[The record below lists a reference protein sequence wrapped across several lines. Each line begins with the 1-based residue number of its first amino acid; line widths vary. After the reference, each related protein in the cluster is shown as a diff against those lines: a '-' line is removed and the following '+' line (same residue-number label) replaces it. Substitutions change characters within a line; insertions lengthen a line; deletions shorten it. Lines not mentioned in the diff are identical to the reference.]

1 MNDSVEPGMT
11 TGAVAR
17 LLGVSP
23 VTLRSWDRRYGI
35 GPAGRRDGGHR
46 RWRPADIAV
55 LREMCRLTA
64 AGLPPAESA
73 RAARERYHPAD
84 GGPAAGP
91 AAGPERHGDG
101 DGGGGPERHGV
112 AEGGPVAGHQRDGDG
127 VPGAAGARHGVA
139 DGGTVAGPERDC
151 DPAGASGAGR
161 ERKGARVGAAAGG
174 DGTRPEP
181 PAGGGVP
188 RPRSASPADGVTAAD
203 VRRECRGLARAA
215 VRLDAPAVDESL
227 TALVA
232 RYGPVV
238 AWEKVMVPVLHA
250 VGRTWETSGDRY
262 VEVEH
267 LLSWHVSTALRR
279 VAPPPARAPVGE
291 ASPGP
296 VLLACVPDEQHSL
309 ALEALAAGL
318 GRSGVPYRMLGAAVP
333 VEALGAAVRRTGPA
347 AVVLWSQARST
358 ANLPLARD
366 VAATGWGVRGARNA
380 PAVLTAG
387 PGWAGPRPAGVLRP
401 LSLREA
407 LSALA
412 GVCGLSPD
420 PAPA

>member
-91 AAGPERHGDG
+91 ERRGDGSGDDGPERYG
-101 DGGGGPERHGV
+101 
-112 AEGGPVAGHQRDGDG
+112 DGDG

-139 DGGTVAGPERDC
+139 DGGPVAGHERDG
-151 DPAGASGAGR
+151 DPGGVSGTGR
-161 ERKGARVGAAAGG
+161 RRRGVRVGAAAGG
-174 DGTRPEP
+174 DGADPGL

-227 TALVA
+227 SALVA

-318 GRSGVPYRMLGAAVP
+318 GGSGVPYRMLGAAVP

-412 GVCGLSPD
+412 GVCGLSPG

>member
-1 MNDSVEPGMT
+1 MNDSLEPGMT

-35 GPAGRRDGGHR
+35 GPADRRAGGHR
-46 RWRPADIAV
+46 RWRQADLAV

-73 RAARERYHPAD
+73 RAARETYGDPDGGGDGPGGSGAHGVVDGRRVGGGPAAAQNGPPGAAGTDGVVPPRPPAPPRALPRARPRPHAD
-84 GGPAAGP
+84 GGPT
-91 AAGPERHGDG
+91 
-101 DGGGGPERHGV
+101 
-112 AEGGPVAGHQRDGDG
+112 AEEA
-127 VPGAAGARHGVA
+127 
-139 DGGTVAGPERDC
+139 
-151 DPAGASGAGR
+151 
-161 ERKGARVGAAAGG
+161 
-174 DGTRPEP
+174 
-181 PAGGGVP
+181 
-188 RPRSASPADGVTAAD
+188 
-203 VRRECRGLARAA
+203 RRECRGLARAA
-215 VRLDAPAVDESL
+215 VRLDAPALDDLLEAV
-227 TALVA
+227 VA
-232 RYGPVV
+232 RHGPVV
-238 AWEKVMVPVLHA
+238 AWERVMVPVLHA

-279 VAPPPARAPVGE
+279 VTPLPAPRPGDAAP
-291 ASPGP
+291 PGP
-296 VLLACVPDEQHSL
+296 VLLACVPDEQHCL

-318 GRSGVPYRMLGAAVP
+318 GGAGVPYRMLGAAVP

-347 AVVLWSQARST
+347 AVVLWSQSRST
-358 ANLPLARD
+358 ANVPLARD

-412 GVCGLSPD
+412 ETHGPAPAHAPAGAPGPAPARGPAGTPEPGATPGPAGGTGPAGAGGLSPGPGPGPG
-420 PAPA
+420 PA

>member
-91 AAGPERHGDG
+91 ERYG
-101 DGGGGPERHGV
+101 
-112 AEGGPVAGHQRDGDG
+112 DGDG

-139 DGGTVAGPERDC
+139 GGGPVAGPERDG
-151 DPAGASGAGR
+151 DPAGVSGSGR
-161 ERKGARVGAAAGG
+161 ERQGARVGAAAGG

-181 PAGGGVP
+181 PVGGGVP

-227 TALVA
+227 SALVA

-279 VAPPPARAPVGE
+279 MAPPPARAPVGE

-309 ALEALAAGL
+309 ALEAPSPWTTRCSGSAGL
-318 GRSGVPYRMLGAAVP
+318 
-333 VEALGAAVRRTGPA
+333 VRTCR
-347 AVVLWSQARST
+347 
-358 ANLPLARD
+358 
-366 VAATGWGVRGARNA
+366 AT
-380 PAVLTAG
+380 
-387 PGWAGPRPAGVLRP
+387 
-401 LSLREA
+401 
-407 LSALA
+407 
-412 GVCGLSPD
+412 
-420 PAPA
+420 

>member
-1 MNDSVEPGMT
+1 MT

-35 GPAGRRDGGHR
+35 GPADRRTGGHR
-46 RWRPADIAV
+46 RWRRADLAV

-73 RAARERYHPAD
+73 RAARERYGDAD
-84 GGPAAGP
+84 GGDVGP
-91 AAGPERHGDG
+91 GGNGAHGVHGVVDGPGV
-101 DGGGGPERHGV
+101 GGGPAPARN
-112 AEGGPVAGHQRDGDG
+112 GP
-127 VPGAAGARHGVA
+127 PGAAGTDGV
-139 DGGTVAGPERDC
+139 VLPR
-151 DPAGASGAGR
+151 
-161 ERKGARVGAAAGG
+161 
-174 DGTRPEP
+174 P
-181 PAGGGVP
+181 PAPPRARPNANGGP
-188 RPRSASPADGVTAAD
+188 TAEEA
-203 VRRECRGLARAA
+203 RRECRGLARAA
-215 VRLDAPAVDESL
+215 VRLDSPALDDLLEAVL
-227 TALVA
+227 A
-232 RYGPVV
+232 RHGPVV
-238 AWEKVMVPVLHA
+238 AWERVMVPVLHA

-279 VAPPPARAPVGE
+279 VTPLPAPRPGVAAP
-291 ASPGP
+291 PGP
-296 VLLACVPDEQHSL
+296 VLLACVPDEQHCL

-318 GRSGVPYRMLGAAVP
+318 GGAGVPYRMLGAAVP

-347 AVVLWSQARST
+347 AVVLWSQSRST
-358 ANLPLARD
+358 ANVPLARD
-366 VAATGWGVRGARNA
+366 LAATGWGVRGARNA

-412 GVCGLSPD
+412 GPHGPAQAHAPAGAPGHAPARGPAGTPGPDGGPGQAGTRGLSPAPG
-420 PAPA
+420 PA

>member
-1 MNDSVEPGMT
+1 MT

-84 GGPAAGP
+84 GGPA
-91 AAGPERHGDG
+91 GPERYGEGGGD
-101 DGGGGPERHGV
+101 GGPERHGV
-112 AEGGPVAGHQRDGDG
+112 ADGG
-127 VPGAAGARHGVA
+127 PGAAGARHGVA
-139 DGGTVAGPERDC
+139 DGGPVAEPERDG
-151 DPAGASGAGR
+151 DPGGVSGTGR
-161 ERKGARVGAAAGG
+161 RRRGVRVGPAAGG
-174 DGTRPEP
+174 DGADPEP

-188 RPRSASPADGVTAAD
+188 RPRSASPPDGVTAAD

-291 ASPGP
+291 APPGP

-318 GRSGVPYRMLGAAVP
+318 GGSGVPYRMLGAAVP

-412 GVCGLSPD
+412 GVCGLSPG

>member
-1 MNDSVEPGMT
+1 MT

-112 AEGGPVAGHQRDGDG
+112 ADGGPVVGHQRYGDGDG
-127 VPGAAGARHGVA
+127 VPGAAGTRHGVA
-139 DGGTVAGPERDC
+139 GGGPVAVPGRDG

-188 RPRSASPADGVTAAD
+188 RPRSASPPDGVTAAD

-318 GRSGVPYRMLGAAVP
+318 GGSGVPYRMLGAAVP

-358 ANLPLARD
+358 ANVPLARD

>member
-91 AAGPERHGDG
+91 ERYGDG
-101 DGGGGPERHGV
+101 
-112 AEGGPVAGHQRDGDG
+112 DGDG
-127 VPGAAGARHGVA
+127 VPGAAGTRHGVA
-139 DGGTVAGPERDC
+139 DGGPVAGHERDG
-151 DPAGASGAGR
+151 DPGDVSGTGR
-161 ERKGARVGAAAGG
+161 RRRGARVGAAAGG
-174 DGTRPEP
+174 GGDPDL

-188 RPRSASPADGVTAAD
+188 RPRSSSPAAGRTAAADGVTAAD

-227 TALVA
+227 SALVA

-318 GRSGVPYRMLGAAVP
+318 GGSGVPYRMLGAAVP

-412 GVCGLSPD
+412 GVCGLSPG

>member
-73 RAARERYHPAD
+73 RAARERSHPAD

-91 AAGPERHGDG
+91 ERHGDADG
-101 DGGGGPERHGV
+101 DGGPERHGV
-112 AEGGPVAGHQRDGDG
+112 AEGGPVAGHQRYGDGDG

-139 DGGTVAGPERDC
+139 GGPVAVPARDG

-188 RPRSASPADGVTAAD
+188 RPRSASPPDGVTAAD

-227 TALVA
+227 TDLVA

-318 GRSGVPYRMLGAAVP
+318 GGSGVPYRMLGAAVP

>member
-91 AAGPERHGDG
+91 ERHGDADG
-101 DGGGGPERHGV
+101 DGGPERHGV
-112 AEGGPVAGHQRDGDG
+112 ADGAPVVGHQRYGDGDG
-127 VPGAAGARHGVA
+127 GPERHGVA

-151 DPAGASGAGR
+151 DPAGVSGAGR

-174 DGTRPEP
+174 NGTGTRPEP

-188 RPRSASPADGVTAAD
+188 RPRSAPPADGVTATD

-227 TALVA
+227 TDLVA

-318 GRSGVPYRMLGAAVP
+318 GGSGVPYRMLGAAVP

-358 ANLPLARD
+358 ANVPLARD

-412 GVCGLSPD
+412 GVCGLSPG

>member
-1 MNDSVEPGMT
+1 MT

-73 RAARERYHPAD
+73 RAARERYQPAD

-91 AAGPERHGDG
+91 ERYE
-101 DGGGGPERHGV
+101 DGGG
-112 AEGGPVAGHQRDGDG
+112 DGDG
-127 VPGAAGARHGVA
+127 VPGAAGTRHGVA
-139 DGGTVAGPERDC
+139 GGGTVAGPERDG
-151 DPAGASGAGR
+151 DVAGVSGAGR
-161 ERKGARVGAAAGG
+161 ERKGARVGAAARG

-188 RPRSASPADGVTAAD
+188 RPRSSSPADGVTATD

-227 TALVA
+227 SALVA
-232 RYGPVV
+232 RFGPVV

-279 VAPPPARAPVGE
+279 VAPPAARTPVGE

-318 GRSGVPYRMLGAAVP
+318 GGSGVPYRMLGAAVP

-358 ANLPLARD
+358 ANVPLARD

-412 GVCGLSPD
+412 GVCGLSPG